1 MRLKTMLFA
10 AGAATAAL
18 TAFGFHSLA
27 AKTFSLKDPKGV
39 NTIQFRLDGRIEQ
52 MTGHTTGISGDI
64 SFDPENPEATSGKV
78 VIDASTIKM
87 ANPTMTEHL
96 HSAQWIDVEKYP
108 EITFEIVSVND
119 VEKTDAADATWT
131 ANVAGD
137 FTMHGVTKRITI
149 PVSAVHLPGQLPNR
163 NRVPGDLLV
172 LRSQFDLSRKDF
184 NINTGSPVDVVSDT
198 IHVTFSV
205 GSFAP
210 NNAN

>member
-1 MRLKTMLFA
+1 MLFA

-18 TAFGFHSLA
+18 ATFGFYSLTA
-27 AKTFSLKDPKGV
+27 TSYSLKDPKGV
-39 NTIQFRLDGRIEQ
+39 NTIQFSLDGRIEQ

-64 SFDPENPEATSGKV
+64 SFDPEKPEATTGKV

-87 ANPTMTEHL
+87 ANPTMTEHM
-96 HSAQWIDVEKYP
+96 HSAQWMDVEKFP
-108 EITFEIVSVND
+108 EVTFEIVSVNN
-119 VEKTDAADATWT
+119 VTKTDDADATWT
-131 ANVAGD
+131 ADVAGD

-149 PVSAVHLPGQLPNR
+149 PVRAVHLPGQLPNR

-172 LRSQFDLSRKDF
+172 LRSEFDLSRKDF

-198 IHVTFSV
+198 IHVRFSV

-210 NNAN
+210 TG